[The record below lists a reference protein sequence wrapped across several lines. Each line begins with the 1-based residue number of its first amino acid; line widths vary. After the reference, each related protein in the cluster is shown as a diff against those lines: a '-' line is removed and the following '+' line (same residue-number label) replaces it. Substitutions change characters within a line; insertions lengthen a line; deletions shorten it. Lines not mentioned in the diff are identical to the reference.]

1 MIYLRN
7 NPFPLITVDMEE
19 NKVFKRIVIHR
30 LITIYELR
38 LLDNINITTY
48 TTMLKFLQSIN
59 WEFRILTVYTIQ
71 LCQVDGP
78 PFLLGYITDFRKNR
92 VRALKTLIVNSL
104 SFIRQL
110 DVRDVSRVF

>member
-38 LLDNINITTY
+38 FGNY
-48 TTMLKFLQSIN
+48 EVQ
-59 WEFRILTVYTIQ
+59 E
-71 LCQVDGP
+71 
-78 PFLLGYITDFRKNR
+78 
-92 VRALKTLIVNSL
+92 
-104 SFIRQL
+104 
-110 DVRDVSRVF
+110 